1 MKQSVLSVALAGVVG
16 AMSVGAAGDAAAMN
30 YHLQRDRIVL
40 SGGVTYA
47 DMVSLPA
54 LLEKAKAEGRPIRE
68 VVLRTSN
75 GGSLAAGEW
84 LQGVIRTAGLNT
96 IVSGHCIS
104 SCSIMQ
110 SGGVERHLAGDLPIV
125 DSVQIH
131 AASLNGEVIHTPSA
145 RMAQIYAGNYGGG
158 MDAALLHKALY
169 DVEQPN
175 GLLVFSDPSRTKGDS
190 VSFDPDGSGDRR
202 ETFAGQDIHSNNI
215 VTASGYRDPGDT
227 LNVTAD
233 VTGDLNPGY
242 LRTGQ
247 QLQAFVDADFARLRS
262 DWEST
267 YINLALRIYD
277 ASMDGADEIGVA
289 SVQDH
294 LGDQGIRALLQ
305 SKLRL
310 GELSASTLDDSM
322 GVIRIGNAATW
333 RTAATTGAD
342 IVLVDNGMI
351 ALEGGALRAS
361 QIDVSVPGML
371 VGHGDIAGTAVD
383 LSALIHGTGP
393 SWREDGFNRLRVSG
407 TLMPRGG
414 DLVTHGYVNIMP
426 GGKVL
431 FDITEDGGP
440 ASGRLRVGSFFD
452 DLQRD
457 GALVIADGAYLAL
470 NVAQGFYG
478 QDFRRDLVEGPIH
491 EAGFRDVVRLGD
503 TGYTANLAAGDVFRP
518 RHNSLLS
525 FNVLQSATGL
535 RLTANPGFDQP
546 ALFGNVASGDGLG
559 HVLATAAD
567 NRHAALKPLLASLQ
581 FADRDV
587 VRRQSGNLRGDGH
600 ATLRLADSA
609 LVGSIGNVV
618 QQHQFALRSSGGDAD
633 GLAVRAAQAASAQTG
648 VANGSLFNQ
657 LALHLAPAAG
667 EGSGSAT
674 GTAGRTAG
682 VWGRGFGSQGRIE
695 GLDGVAGMTHTSGGI
710 VLGADTRLADDRLT
724 LGVSVAAADMSTKTD
739 AGAAFS
745 GDVRALDVGGYV
757 DATYARGYLAF
768 SARYTDLRHETRR
781 SISGIHGLQAP
792 LRATYSNDAV
802 SARLEHGFS
811 LTTGSGVVVQPLLP
825 VVEYTR
831 SSATRFDEGQ
841 QTGALR
847 GHGDG
852 MESLRVGAGLQL
864 YKTFAG
870 RNGERIT
877 PHARLVWQKEL
888 GDTRAQYNT
897 AFSAAPELVFGT
909 ASQQLGEQ
917 VLAWNVG
924 VTSRASEHL
933 SIMLDYVGQRR
944 DGQDQ
949 NGVML
954 GLGYRF

>member
-1 MKQSVLSVALAGVVG
+1 MKLSVLSVALAGAVG
-16 AMSVGAAGDAAAMN
+16 VMAASAAGDAAAMN
-30 YHLQRDRIVL
+30 YHLQGDRVVL

-47 DMVSLPA
+47 DIVSLPA
-54 LLEKAKAEGRPIRE
+54 LLAKANAEGRPIRE

-110 SGGVERHLAGDLPIV
+110 SGGVERYLAGDLPIV

-131 AASLNGEVIHTPSA
+131 AASLDGKVIYTPSA
-145 RMAQIYAGNYGGG
+145 RMTEIYTGNYGGG

-169 DVEQPN
+169 EVEQPN

-190 VSFDPDGSGDRR
+190 VSFDPDGSGEKR

-233 VTGDLNPGY
+233 VVGDINAGY
-242 LRTGQ
+242 LRTGR
-247 QLQAFVDADFARLRS
+247 QLQNFVDDDFARLS
-262 DWEST
+262 ADWESS
-267 YINLALRIYD
+267 YVNLALKIYE
-277 ASMDGADEIGVA
+277 ASTDGPDEIGA
-289 SVQDH
+289 LSVQEY
-294 LGDQGIRALLQ
+294 LGDPGIQALLQ

-310 GELSASTLDDSM
+310 GELAASTLDDSA
-322 GVIRIGNAATW
+322 GVIRVVNGATW

-342 IVLVDNGMI
+342 IVLVENGTL

-361 QIDVSVPGML
+361 QVNVSAPSIL
-371 VGHGDIAGTAVD
+371 VGHGDIAGTATD
-383 LSALIHGTGP
+383 LGALIRGTGP

-431 FDITEDGGP
+431 FDVTEDGG
-440 ASGRLRVGSFFD
+440 AANGRLRVGTFFD
-452 DLQRD
+452 DLQLD
-457 GALVIADGAYLAL
+457 GALVVADGAFLEL

-478 QDFRRDLVEGPIH
+478 QDFRRDLVEGPIY
-491 EAGFRDVVRLGD
+491 EEGFRDVVRLGD
-503 TGYTANLAAGDVFRP
+503 TGYIANLAAGDVFRP

-525 FNVLQSATGL
+525 FNVTQSANGL
-535 RLTANPGFDQP
+535 WLTANPGFDQP
-546 ALFGNVASGDGLG
+546 GLFGNVASGNGLG

-567 NRHAALKPLLASLQ
+567 NASAALKPLLVALQ

-587 VRRQSGNLRGDGH
+587 IQQQSGSLRGDGH
-600 ATLRLADSA
+600 ATLRLADAA
-609 LVGSIGNVV
+609 LVGSIGTVV

-657 LALHLAPAAG
+657 LALHLAPTGG
-667 EGSGSAT
+667 EGSAVAT
-674 GTAGRTAG
+674 DSGGRTTG

-695 GLDGVAGMTHTSGGI
+695 GFDGVASMTHTSGGI
-710 VLGADTRLADDRLT
+710 VLGADTRLADDRVT
-724 LGVSVAAADMSTKTD
+724 LGVSVAAADMSTKSGE
-739 AGAAFS
+739 GAAFT
-745 GDVRALDVGGYV
+745 GDVRALDVGGYL

-781 SISGIHGLQAP
+781 SITGIDGLQAP
-792 LRATYSNDAV
+792 LRATYRNDAV

-811 LTTGSGVVVQPLLP
+811 FTTRSGVVLQPLLP

-847 GHGDG
+847 GRGDA

-877 PHARLVWQKEL
+877 PHARVVWQKEL
-888 GDTRAQYNT
+888 GDSQAQYSN

-909 ASQQLGEQ
+909 ASQQVGEQ

-924 VTSRASEHL
+924 VTSRASEQL

-944 DGQDQ
+944 DGQDE

-954 GLGYRF
+954 GVGYRF

>member
-1 MKQSVLSVALAGVVG
+1 MKHSVLSVALAGVVG
-16 AMSVGAAGDAAAMN
+16 AISVGAAGDAAAMN
-30 YHLQRDRIVL
+30 YHLQGDRIVL

-47 DMVSLPA
+47 DVVSLPA
-54 LLEKAKAEGRPIRE
+54 LLAKAKAEGRPIRE

-110 SGGVERHLAGDLPIV
+110 SGGVERYLAGDLPIV

-175 GLLVFSDPSRTKGDS
+175 GLLVFSDPSRTRGDS

-202 ETFAGQDIHSNNI
+202 KTFAGQDIHTNNI
-215 VTASGYRDPGDT
+215 VTASDYRDPGDT

-233 VTGDLNPGY
+233 ITGDLNPGY
-242 LRTGQ
+242 LRTGR
-247 QLQAFVDADFARLRS
+247 QLQVFVDDDFARLAG
-262 DWEST
+262 DWQST
-267 YINLALRIYD
+267 YINLALQIYE
-277 ASMDGADEIGVA
+277 ASTDGPDEIGAA
-289 SVQDH
+289 SVQEFLADSRIQ
-294 LGDQGIRALLQ
+294 DLLH

-310 GELSASTLDDSM
+310 DGLAASTLDDSI
-322 GVIRIGNAATW
+322 GVIRIGNGATW

-342 IVLVDNGMI
+342 IVLVQDGAL

-361 QIDVSVPGML
+361 QIQVSAPGML

-383 LSALIHGTGP
+383 LKALIKGNGP

-407 TLMPRGG
+407 MLMPRGG

-431 FDITEDGGP
+431 FDVTEDGG
-440 ASGRLRVGSFFD
+440 AAGGRLRVGSFFD

-457 GALVIADGAYLAL
+457 GALVVADGAALAL

-478 QDFRRDLVEGPIH
+478 QDFRRDLVEGPIYD
-491 EAGFRDVVRLGD
+491 AGFREVVRLGD

-518 RHNSLLS
+518 RHNALLS
-525 FNVLQSATGL
+525 FNVNQTATGL
-535 RLTANPGFDQP
+535 WLTANPGFDQHW
-546 ALFGNVASGDGLG
+546 LFGNVASGDGLG
-559 HVLATAAD
+559 HALATAAD
-567 NRHAALKPLLASLQ
+567 NRHTGLKPLLAALQ
-581 FADRDV
+581 FADRDII
-587 VRRQSGNLRGDGH
+587 RQQSGTLRGDGH
-600 ATLRLADSA
+600 ATLRLADTA

-633 GLAVRAAQAASAQTG
+633 GLAVQAAQAASAQTG
-648 VANGSLFNQ
+648 VANGGLFNQ
-657 LALHLAPAAG
+657 LALRVAPAAG
-667 EGSGSAT
+667 KGSGHAT
-674 GTAGRTAG
+674 GTAGRAAG
-682 VWGRGFGSQGRIE
+682 VWGRGFGSQGRIK
-695 GLDGVAGMTHTSGGI
+695 GVAGVAGMTHTSGGI
-710 VLGADTRLADDRLT
+710 VLGADTRFADDRVT
-724 LGVSVAAADMSTKTD
+724 LGVSVAAADMSSKSGD
-739 AGAAFS
+739 GAAFS

-811 LTTGSGVVVQPLLP
+811 FTTRSGVVVQPLLP

-847 GHGDG
+847 GHGDS
-852 MESLRVGAGLQL
+852 MESLRIGAGLQL
-864 YKTFAG
+864 YRTFAG

-877 PHARLVWQKEL
+877 PHARVVWQKEL
-888 GDTRAQYNT
+888 GDTQVMYGT

-909 ASQQLGEQ
+909 ASQQVGEQ

-924 VTSRASEHL
+924 VTSRASEQL

-944 DGQDQ
+944 DGQDE

>member
-1 MKQSVLSVALAGVVG
+1 MKHSVLSVALAGVVG
-16 AMSVGAAGDAAAMN
+16 AISVGAAGDAAAMN
-30 YHLQRDRIVL
+30 YHLQGDRIVL

-47 DMVSLPA
+47 DVVSLPA
-54 LLEKAKAEGRPIRE
+54 LLAKAKAEGRPIRE

-110 SGGVERHLAGDLPIV
+110 SGGVERYLAGDLPIV

-175 GLLVFSDPSRTKGDS
+175 GLLVFSDPSRTRGDS

-202 ETFAGQDIHSNNI
+202 ETFAGQDIHTNNI
-215 VTASGYRDPGDT
+215 VTASDYRDPGDT

-233 VTGDLNPGY
+233 ITGDLNPGY
-242 LRTGQ
+242 LRTGR
-247 QLQAFVDADFARLRS
+247 QLQVFVDDDFARLAG
-262 DWEST
+262 DWQST
-267 YINLALRIYD
+267 YINLALQIYE
-277 ASMDGADEIGVA
+277 ASTDGPDEIGAA
-289 SVQDH
+289 SVQEFLADSRIQ
-294 LGDQGIRALLQ
+294 DLLH

-310 GELSASTLDDSM
+310 DGLAASTLDDSI
-322 GVIRIGNAATW
+322 GVIRIGNGATW

-342 IVLVDNGMI
+342 IVLVQDGAL

-361 QIDVSVPGML
+361 QIQVSAPGML

-383 LSALIHGTGP
+383 LKALIKGNGP

-407 TLMPRGG
+407 MLMPRGG

-431 FDITEDGGP
+431 FDVTEDGG
-440 ASGRLRVGSFFD
+440 AAGGRLRVGSFFD

-457 GALVIADGAYLAL
+457 GALVVADGAALAL

-478 QDFRRDLVEGPIH
+478 QDFRRDLVEGPIYD
-491 EAGFRDVVRLGD
+491 AGFREVVRLGD

-518 RHNSLLS
+518 RHNALLS
-525 FNVLQSATGL
+525 FNVNQTATGL
-535 RLTANPGFDQP
+535 WLTANPGFDQHW
-546 ALFGNVASGDGLG
+546 LFGNVASGDGLG
-559 HVLATAAD
+559 HALATAAD
-567 NRHAALKPLLASLQ
+567 NRHTGLKPLLAALQ
-581 FADRDV
+581 FADRDII
-587 VRRQSGNLRGDGH
+587 RQQSGTLRGDGH
-600 ATLRLADSA
+600 ATLRLADTA

-633 GLAVRAAQAASAQTG
+633 GLAVQAAQAASAQTG
-648 VANGSLFNQ
+648 VANGGLFNQ
-657 LALHLAPAAG
+657 LALRLAPAAG
-667 EGSGSAT
+667 KGSGHAT
-674 GTAGRTAG
+674 GTAGRAAG
-682 VWGRGFGSQGRIE
+682 VWGRGFGSQGRIK
-695 GLDGVAGMTHTSGGI
+695 GVAGVAGMTHTSGGI
-710 VLGADTRLADDRLT
+710 VLGADTRFADDRVT
-724 LGVSVAAADMSTKTD
+724 LGVSVAAADMSSKSGD
-739 AGAAFS
+739 GAAFS

-781 SISGIHGLQAP
+781 SISGIHGVQAP

-811 LTTGSGVVVQPLLP
+811 FTTRSGVVVQPLLP

-847 GHGDG
+847 GHGDS
-852 MESLRVGAGLQL
+852 MESLRIGAGLQL

-877 PHARLVWQKEL
+877 PHARVVWQKEL
-888 GDTRAQYNT
+888 GDTQVMYGT

-909 ASQQLGEQ
+909 ASQQVGEQ

-924 VTSRASEHL
+924 VTSRASEQL

-944 DGQDQ
+944 DGQDE